1 MSVHISWITRNN
13 TFKYIRSINTKYYYS
28 SIVNERKACLA
39 GGWLVAVMCQEPL
52 FCHWEYLGSRP
63 PLGTARCSYISTW
76 YLATDC
82 ESGEFFF
89 SSFIMG
95 TDLVVRP
102 AVWNHWLR
110 LGGEVKWSNVKF
122 RTNILRPIVLIHC
135 SAVALR
141 FWIPRQKSDMP
152 GHRPLHNSNRGST
165 SGVQVNVT
173 PSDHIENTVVLAW
186 GIEIPFTTLWLMSPL
201 QAK

>member
-1 MSVHISWITRNN
+1 MSVHSSWITRNN
-13 TFKYIRSINTKYYYS
+13 TFQYISSINTKYYYS

-39 GGWLVAVMCQEPL
+39 RGWLIAVMCQEPL
-52 FCHWEYLGSRP
+52 FCHWENLGSRP
-63 PLGTARCSYISTW
+63 PLGTAHCSYIFTW

-82 ESGEFFF
+82 ESGDF
-89 SSFIMG
+89 SSYFIMG

-102 AVWNHWLR
+102 AMWSHWLK

-122 RTNILRPIVLIHC
+122 RTNIFSPIVLIHC
-135 SAVALR
+135 SAVASR
-141 FWIPRQKSDMP
+141 FRIPRQNSDMP
-152 GHRPLHNSNRGST
+152 GHRPLYSSNRGST